1 MTAGVARQLKRIIRF
16 ALFDDGI
23 GPISAE
29 ELVAARTE
37 RWELWRRMITDAH
50 QATPRR
56 DLARCLKCMGPVYI
70 KTKAIKGVKRPL
82 FAHYAGADAACPWFT
97 GQPIAPD
104 DARASQY
111 GGAQESDV
119 HRHLCNLI
127 AELAA
132 ADPRA
137 EAVTVDEYLPP
148 TASAHGRYPD
158 VLVRWAGLPPMAIE
172 LQLSRTFQTE
182 ISARCGHYDREGMPL
197 IWVLYGVDLDAE
209 DIPQSFRDV
218 LSRHRMNAFLLDQ
231 AAIDASRAQETLV
244 LSCRLAKAGGG
255 FEPARQVRLDALTF
269 PSGGLPFVEDR
280 LTPGLVA
287 AGRQL
292 RKPWFEALKTHDPAR
307 SGPYID
313 LRPAAWD
320 RAFASVD
327 AAAPSLAPWL
337 RADRTHR
344 AQFAALVAVAF
355 SVVTHAQGQFTNYAT
370 AQENVV
376 AMLNSRLTSVV
387 VGPYAF
393 LLRAIIKLS
402 SASDLL
408 NGSVGRH
415 IQKALDMFDGNH
427 CLEHEPE
434 WEAMAVLLP
443 EIFDQR
449 LRAELAAIGA
459 SPSWTASFDP
469 RDNGE
474 WLYAHR
480 DGAS

>member
-1 MTAGVARQLKRIIRF
+1 VEHQVKRIIKF
-16 ALFDDGI
+16 ALFGDGI

-29 ELVAARTE
+29 ELVSAATE

-50 QATPRR
+50 QASPRR

-70 KTKAIKGVKRPL
+70 KTKAIRGVKRPL
-82 FAHYAGADAACPWFT
+82 FAHYAGADANCPWFT

-119 HRHLCNLI
+119 HRLLCNVI

-148 TASAHGRYPD
+148 TANAHGRYPD
-158 VLVRWAGLPPMAIE
+158 VYLRWTGLPPMAIE

-231 AAIDASRAQETLV
+231 AAIDASHAQKTLV
-244 LSCRLAKAGGG
+244 LSCRLAKPGGG
-255 FEPARQVRLDALTF
+255 FEPARQVRLDTLTF
-269 PSGGLPFVEDR
+269 PPGGLPFVEDR

-287 AGRQL
+287 AGKRL
-292 RKPWFEALKTHDPAR
+292 RKPWFDALKTHDPKEQ
-307 SGPYID
+307 GPYID
-313 LRPAAWD
+313 MRPAEWD
-320 RAFASVD
+320 RAFAALQ
-327 AAAPSLAPWL
+327 AAAPSLAWWL
-337 RADRTHR
+337 QGDAANR

-355 SVVTHAQGQFTNYAT
+355 TVVTHAQGQFTNYAT
-370 AQENVV
+370 AQDNVT
-376 AMLNSRLTSVV
+376 AMLNSRLTSKVI
-387 VGPYAF
+387 GPYAF
-393 LLRAIIKLS
+393 LLRAIIRLS

-408 NGSVGRH
+408 KGSVGRH
-415 IQKALDMFDGNH
+415 IGKALDLFDGNH

-434 WEAMAVLLP
+434 WEAMEALLP

-449 LRAELAAIGA
+449 LRAELAAVGA
-459 SPSWTASFDP
+459 SPSWTAPFNPGD
-469 RDNGE
+469 DGA
-474 WLYAHR
+474 WLYAR
-480 DGAS
+480 